1 MMVCLGRDTLSCM
14 CRKYFL
20 LTKVYMILREVT
32 VGRSKDCDIFLDP
45 RCVYASSYHG
55 TIYYD
60 GNTLMFRDTSSNGT
74 MINNVSVRNRAVPIH
89 HGDIIM
95 LAGQYQL
102 NWNQIDAFFPKIN
115 QNHAA
120 HSTMLYDKGLID
132 NARQATPDFKWNWGA
147 FGLYPIWGFFNGCSW
162 GILISILLGWLYPIP
177 NIVFGICG
185 SSWSWHNKK
194 WKSVD
199 EFKDVQSNWSIA
211 GVIFAIIGMLAYV
224 VNIAIFLESL

>member
-1 MMVCLGRDTLSCM
+1 
-14 CRKYFL
+14 
-20 LTKVYMILREVT
+20 MILREVT

-102 NWNQIDAFFPKIN
+102 NWNQIDAFFPNIN
-115 QNHAA
+115 QNNAA
-120 HSTMLYDKGLID
+120 HRTMLFDRDVID
-132 NARQATPDFKWNWGA
+132 NSRQTVPEFKWNWGA

-162 GILISILLGWLYPIP
+162 GIAVSIFLGWLYPIP
-177 NIVFGICG
+177 NIIFGICG
-185 SSWSWHNKK
+185 SSWSWDNKK
-194 WKSVD
+194 WKNID
-199 EFKDVQSNWSIA
+199 EFNEAQASWKTA
-211 GVIFAIIGMLAYV
+211 GTIFGTLG
-224 VNIAIFLESL
+224 FLGWLLYILILLDSF

>member
-1 MMVCLGRDTLSCM
+1 
-14 CRKYFL
+14 
-20 LTKVYMILREVT
+20 MILREVT

-102 NWNQIDAFFPKIN
+102 NWNQIDAFFPNVN
-115 QNHAA
+115 QNNTARR
-120 HSTMLYDKGLID
+120 TMLFDRDVID
-132 NARQATPDFKWNWGA
+132 NSRQTVPEFKWNWGA

-162 GILISILLGWLYPIP
+162 GIAVSIFLGSLYPIP
-177 NIVFGICG
+177 TIIFGICRR
-185 SSWSWHNKK
+185 SWSWDNKK
-194 WKSVD
+194 SKNID
-199 EFKDVQSNWSIA
+199 EFNDAQASWKTA
-211 GVIFAIIGMLAYV
+211 GTIFGTLG
-224 VNIAIFLESL
+224 FLGWLLYILILLDGF

>member
-1 MMVCLGRDTLSCM
+1 
-14 CRKYFL
+14 
-20 LTKVYMILREVT
+20 MILREVT

-102 NWNQIDAFFPKIN
+102 NWNQIDAFFPNIN
-115 QNHAA
+115 QNNAA
-120 HSTMLYDKGLID
+120 HRTMLFDRDVID
-132 NARQATPDFKWNWGA
+132 NSRQTVPEFKWNWGA

-162 GILISILLGWLYPIP
+162 GIAVSIFLGWLYPIP
-177 NIVFGICG
+177 NIIFGICG
-185 SSWSWHNKK
+185 SSWSWDNKK
-194 WKSVD
+194 WKNID
-199 EFKDVQSNWSIA
+199 EFNDAQASWKTA
-211 GVIFAIIGMLAYV
+211 GTIFGTLGFFGWLLYILILLDG
-224 VNIAIFLESL
+224 F

>member
-1 MMVCLGRDTLSCM
+1 
-14 CRKYFL
+14 
-20 LTKVYMILREVT
+20 MILREVT

-102 NWNQIDAFFPKIN
+102 NWNRIDAFFPNVN
-115 QNHAA
+115 QNNTARR
-120 HSTMLYDKGLID
+120 TMLFDRDVID
-132 NARQATPDFKWNWGA
+132 NSRQTVPEFKWNWGA

-162 GILISILLGWLYPIP
+162 GIAVSIFLGWLYPIP
-177 NIVFGICG
+177 NIIFGICG
-185 SSWSWHNKK
+185 SSWSWDNKK
-194 WKSVD
+194 WKNID
-199 EFKDVQSNWSIA
+199 EFNDAQASWKTA
-211 GVIFAIIGMLAYV
+211 GTIFGTLG
-224 VNIAIFLESL
+224 FLGWLLYILILLDGF

>member
-1 MMVCLGRDTLSCM
+1 
-14 CRKYFL
+14 
-20 LTKVYMILREVT
+20 MILREVT

-102 NWNQIDAFFPKIN
+102 NWNQIDAFFPNVN
-115 QNHAA
+115 QNNTARR
-120 HSTMLYDKGLID
+120 TMLFDRDVID
-132 NARQATPDFKWNWGA
+132 NSRQTVPEFKWNWGA

-162 GILISILLGWLYPIP
+162 GIAVSIFLGWLYPIP
-177 NIVFGICG
+177 NIIFGICG
-185 SSWSWHNKK
+185 SSWSWDNKK
-194 WKSVD
+194 WKNID
-199 EFKDVQSNWSIA
+199 EFNDAQASWKTA
-211 GVIFAIIGMLAYV
+211 GTIFGTLG
-224 VNIAIFLESL
+224 FLGWLLYILILLDGF